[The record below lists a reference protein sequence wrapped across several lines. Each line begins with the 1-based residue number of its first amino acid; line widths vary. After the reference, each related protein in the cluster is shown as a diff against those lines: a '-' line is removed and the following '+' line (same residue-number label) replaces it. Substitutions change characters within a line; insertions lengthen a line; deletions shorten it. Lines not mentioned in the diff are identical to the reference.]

1 MSGERLDIDENGNV
15 IGIGPHYQFDNSPY
29 LAPPVIAISP
39 SQDIGYNNIYSMSH
53 DIDGKMRITGDDADI
68 EIDGISLRQT
78 LYKLQERMAILEPN
92 LELEQEFK
100 ELKDIREQYITLER
114 NLLEK
119 KAIWQALNKD
129 D

>member
-1 MSGERLDIDENGNV
+1 MSGERLDIDKDGNV
-15 IGIGPHYQFDNSPY
+15 IGIGPHYQFDSSPY
-29 LAPPVIAISP
+29 LAPPTIAISP
-39 SQDIGYNNIYSMSH
+39 SQDMGYNNIYSMSH

-68 EIDGISLRQT
+68 EIDGISLKKT
-78 LYKLQERMAILEPN
+78 LHKLQERMAILEPN

-100 ELKDIREQYITLER
+100 ELKDIRKKYIELER

-119 KAIWQALNKD
+119 KAIWQALNQD

>member
-1 MSGERLDIDENGNV
+1 
-15 IGIGPHYQFDNSPY
+15 
-29 LAPPVIAISP
+29 
-39 SQDIGYNNIYSMSH
+39 
-53 DIDGKMRITGDDADI
+53 
-68 EIDGISLRQT
+68 
-78 LYKLQERMAILEPN
+78 MAILEPN

-119 KAIWQALNKD
+119 KAIWKALNKD

>member
-1 MSGERLDIDENGNV
+1 MSGERLDIDEDGNV
-15 IGIGPHYQFDNSPY
+15 IGIGPHYQFDSSPY
-29 LAPPVIAISP
+29 LVPPTIAISP
-39 SQDIGYNNIYSMSH
+39 SQDMGYNNIYSMSH

-68 EIDGISLRQT
+68 EIDGISLKKT
-78 LYKLQERMAILEPN
+78 LHKLQERMAILEPN

-100 ELKDIREQYITLER
+100 ELKDIRKKYIELER

-119 KAIWQALNKD
+119 KAIWQALNQD

>member
-68 EIDGISLRQT
+68 EIDGISLKET
-78 LYKLQERMAILEPN
+78 LHKLQERMAILEPN

>member
-1 MSGERLDIDENGNV
+1 MSGERLDIDEHGNV

-29 LAPPVIAISP
+29 LAPPTVAISP
-39 SQDIGYNNIYSMSH
+39 SEDIGSNNIYSMSH

-92 LELEQEFK
+92 LELEKEFV
-100 ELKDIREQYITLER
+100 ELKAIREKYIELER

-119 KAIWQALNKD
+119 KAIWEALNKD

>member
-1 MSGERLDIDENGNV
+1 MSGERLDIDKDGNV

-29 LAPPVIAISP
+29 ISPPVVAISP

-68 EIDGISLRQT
+68 EIDGISLKET
-78 LYKLQERMAILEPN
+78 LYKLQERLGILEPN
-92 LELEQEFK
+92 TELENEFA
-100 ELKDIREQYITLER
+100 ELKQARDKYVQLEK

-119 KAIWQALNKD
+119 KAIWNALNKED
-129 D
+129 